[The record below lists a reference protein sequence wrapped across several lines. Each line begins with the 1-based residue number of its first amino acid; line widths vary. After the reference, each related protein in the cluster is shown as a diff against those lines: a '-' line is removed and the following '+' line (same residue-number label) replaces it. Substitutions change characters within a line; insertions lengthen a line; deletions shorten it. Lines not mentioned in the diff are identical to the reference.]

1 MAGKAAMDF
10 SSGMVDIQQKAELT
24 NAETDRMA
32 ASIMQM
38 ARASHQLPE
47 DMRAG
52 IDRLSGFGMDPRQAI
67 RMIGPISR
75 LGTAFK
81 VDLADGSAAAF
92 ANFNN
97 LKVPLAQTTTALNMM
112 AAGSKVGSFEVA
124 DMARNFPALT
134 ARLQA
139 LGDVGTPAVADLT
152 AALEMAMNTAG
163 SADEAAN
170 NIGNLLGKIN
180 SPTVINAFAK
190 KFGMDLPAAMKRFQA
205 QGMTTME
212 AFATA
217 TQKATGGDM
226 KKLGW
231 VVEDQQAQMGLIA
244 LMQNMDKYRA
254 MREQIQNQSAGTIDA
269 AFGQREARDASV
281 QWQDFTGQLQ
291 RMAIVVG
298 TRLLPQFMP
307 FLSALASTMDR
318 AGQWADANPRLA
330 SGLASL
336 GGVVAARIGFGALQF
351 RLWQHPRAGLVPV
364 GNVRQS
370 PGAWHARQHASP
382 SCGGL
387 YPAHRA
393 DRAGRSGGRG
403 GRLCR
408 LSLLGADIGVLPA
421 QLDHDPQP
429 VPRGHRHL
437 HPVAGC
443 HHLCRVAGLSALGPD
458 QRRHEKHGAHGC
470 RHRRAVHPAM
480 DHHRHVSVRAGRDVL
495 WLWHQYRWGL
505 IRGIVSMTGAV
516 INAFLS
522 LAGAVGARF
531 AAALG
536 IHSPSRVFMAMGAM
550 SPMACGSGS
559 MAGVMARPLRPGAW
573 RWAWPQPVPSPSHR
587 PAPLPCPAWVGRG
600 QRAAPRMQPCRWQ
613 APSRSP
619 SRSTPRPAWM

>member
-336 GGVVAARIGFGALQF
+336 A
-351 RLWQHPRAGLVPV
+351 
-364 GNVRQS
+364 
-370 PGAWHARQHASP
+370 GAWSLRGSGLARCNSP
-382 SCGGL
+382 LATSSGRSRPCGECSAKPRRL
-387 YPAHRA
+387 ARSPACFPVLRRA
-393 DRAGRSGGRG
+393 LPCSQGRSGWPFWRSRGPPMPSIAIG
-403 GRLCR
+403 GRYRGSSSATGPRSATC
-408 LSLLGADIGVLPA
+408 SSGPSSSS
-421 QLDHDPQP
+421 
-429 VPRGHRHL
+429 PRGWLPSSMPGRWSI
-437 HPVAGC
+437 GTGT
-443 HHLCRVAGLSALGPD
+443 RSAPPREAWCARLQASP
-458 QRRHEKHGAHGC
+458 RRSSSHGSPSARICPGW
-470 RHRRAVHPAM
+470 P
-480 DHHRHVSVRAGRDVL
+480 GR
-495 WLWHQYRWGL
+495 
-505 IRGIVSMTGAV
+505 
-516 INAFLS
+516 S
-522 LAGAVGARF
+522 LAMAPIS
-531 AAALG
+531 LG
-536 IHSPSRVFMAMGAM
+536 V
-550 SPMACGSGS
+550 
-559 MAGVMARPLRPGAW
+559 
-573 RWAWPQPVPSPSHR
+573 
-587 PAPLPCPAWVGRG
+587 
-600 QRAAPRMQPCRWQ
+600 
-613 APSRSP
+613 
-619 SRSTPRPAWM
+619 

>member
-254 MREQIQNQSAGTIDA
+254 MRGRSRT
-269 AFGQREARDASV
+269 RARAPS
-281 QWQDFTGQLQ
+281 T
-291 RMAIVVG
+291 
-298 TRLLPQFMP
+298 PP
-307 FLSALASTMDR
+307 LASARRATHPCNGRISPASSSAWPSWWAPGFCPSSCRSSPRWPARWTGPGNGPMPTRVWPVALPRWRGRGRCADR
-318 AGQWADANPRLA
+318 VWRAP
-330 SGLASL
+330 
-336 GGVVAARIGFGALQF
+336 V

-370 PGAWHARQHASP
+370 PGAGPLASMLPRLAAGFTLLTGPIGLAVLAVAGAPMPSIAIGGRYRGSSSATGPRSATCSSGPSSSSPRGWLPSSMPGRWSIGTGTRSAPPREAWCARLQASP
-382 SCGGL
+382 RRSSSHGSPSARICPGW
-387 YPAHRA
+387 P
-393 DRAGRSGGRG
+393 GRS
-403 GRLCR
+403 LAMAPI
-408 LSLLGADIGVLPA
+408 SLGV
-421 QLDHDPQP
+421 
-429 VPRGHRHL
+429 
-437 HPVAGC
+437 
-443 HHLCRVAGLSALGPD
+443 
-458 QRRHEKHGAHGC
+458 
-470 RHRRAVHPAM
+470 
-480 DHHRHVSVRAGRDVL
+480 
-495 WLWHQYRWGL
+495 
-505 IRGIVSMTGAV
+505 
-516 INAFLS
+516 
-522 LAGAVGARF
+522 
-531 AAALG
+531 
-536 IHSPSRVFMAMGAM
+536 
-550 SPMACGSGS
+550 
-559 MAGVMARPLRPGAW
+559 
-573 RWAWPQPVPSPSHR
+573 
-587 PAPLPCPAWVGRG
+587 
-600 QRAAPRMQPCRWQ
+600 
-613 APSRSP
+613 
-619 SRSTPRPAWM
+619 

>member
-1 MAGKAAMDF
+1 MSTNKLSLLVNFVGVDKMSGALRNIIGLSRQGGTSIKALTGEQRKYENQLNATRKAIERGTGNVRKRSTRARAGQIAGRCERPARTAKASGRRQRRCPRHRPPGRKSARARTGQSAGRGGHGRPLAMAGKAAMDF

-244 LMQNMDKYRA
+244 LMQNMDKYRT

-336 GGVVAARIGFGALQF
+336 AGGVVAARIGFGALQF
-351 RLWQHPRAGLVPV
+351 AFGNILGPVAPV

-370 PGAWHARQHASP
+370 AGAWHARQHASP
-382 SCGGL
+382 SCGGFTL
-387 YPAHRA
+387 LTGPIGLAVLAVAGGSAIRRYWGRYRGSSSATGPMAGSSGPSSSSPRGWLPSSMPGRWSIGTGTRSAPPREAWCARLQASPRRSSSHGSPSARICPGWP
-393 DRAGRSGGRG
+393 GRS
-403 GRLCR
+403 LAMAPI
-408 LSLLGADIGVLPA
+408 SLGV
-421 QLDHDPQP
+421 
-429 VPRGHRHL
+429 
-437 HPVAGC
+437 
-443 HHLCRVAGLSALGPD
+443 
-458 QRRHEKHGAHGC
+458 
-470 RHRRAVHPAM
+470 
-480 DHHRHVSVRAGRDVL
+480 
-495 WLWHQYRWGL
+495 
-505 IRGIVSMTGAV
+505 
-516 INAFLS
+516 
-522 LAGAVGARF
+522 
-531 AAALG
+531 
-536 IHSPSRVFMAMGAM
+536 
-550 SPMACGSGS
+550 
-559 MAGVMARPLRPGAW
+559 
-573 RWAWPQPVPSPSHR
+573 
-587 PAPLPCPAWVGRG
+587 
-600 QRAAPRMQPCRWQ
+600 
-613 APSRSP
+613 
-619 SRSTPRPAWM
+619 